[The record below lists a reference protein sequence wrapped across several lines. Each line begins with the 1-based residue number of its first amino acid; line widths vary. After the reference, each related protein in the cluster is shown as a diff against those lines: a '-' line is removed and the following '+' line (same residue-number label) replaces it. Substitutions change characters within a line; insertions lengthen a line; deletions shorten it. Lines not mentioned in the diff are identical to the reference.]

1 MTRNSTGSRS
11 TTTGPTTTLFGFY
24 DVDSDS
30 TKMMTESLSSKN
42 FDGFI
47 PKVAVQIDLYD
58 SQNGYFN
65 LEVGQY
71 LQVTDEYNQSFLR
84 EVVAINSD
92 PEGSYYGA
100 KLGTPDAERNNN
112 VLDMSFSFVYPPE
125 HSLAGQ
131 PTKVFIDYRLETG
144 EVRTLTITTTLDGD
158 GFPTNKVFASR
169 EIWSQRVAGSKGWL
183 LSSQGNA
190 ILNNLHVR
198 GEIEA
203 TSGNF
208 EGYLTVNGGAM
219 RLGANVSVDGDDG
232 IRIDSNNYWYSDGTF
247 RAGGVLEGTSTFRGI
262 SWDGDEFS
270 VTGDIRA
277 ETGYLGGT
285 DGWIIAEGV
294 IQAGGTDSSSN
305 PWADKYFLKNPDY
318 VVNPEDAVVQF
329 GDVFK
334 VFKNGNVSISG
345 SLEAESIIVDEFQYW
360 NKNDEGKFRVG
371 SADKYIYWDGT
382 DLNVNAIINAT
393 GGTFTNTV
401 NIGTGT
407 NKIKLTGG
415 TTDELT
421 NIQIGT
427 GGFETA
433 PFYAE
438 GTGKF
443 SLGTGLSWNP
453 SGSVL
458 KINGILRGYVE
469 SSALT
474 PVPLVTNAMG
484 VGYHDAL
491 SSSST
496 ASGYGLGGVGIRLD
510 ANNYWYS
517 TENGFKIGDETHYL
531 RWYDDKLTLT
541 APLMSNATISSTEII
556 GSRIRGSD
564 VFANSAQVGGNDYGW
579 IAGSGGLFSGTSNST
594 AYLQSGF
601 HSNPIESITQ
611 SAPIRV
617 GNLVSNLPTVTGKI
631 TANQRTKIVTGS
643 NTKFTQELR
652 RGYSLYVIEGTR
664 RYFVGNVDTVIS
676 DTELA
681 LYENPNLTIFIK
693 DQNFYAYKFETVI
706 RTQFYTDIEN
716 PEKISLAGTNL
727 TAILID
733 SANTKYQVGDEIRF
747 DEIFL
752 PDPGSFLTGIL
763 SNTTYYVKTVTTTS
777 VTITAEKQNVLADY
791 ANNTFAPAITYS
803 ASEAY
808 LVLNLPI
815 FSIEDSKT
823 SGFATFG
830 ARVLPRVT
838 ENTYEILTDSVPGP
852 ILGENADSNGDGT
865 VDEIGGFINGGSVT
879 YVTPT
884 YLPKTYVKNSSYLT
898 TFVGEE
904 NSTAIEI
911 SKIETTY
918 SEDTANPGE
927 YFYNV
932 YIYPTNSTKLS
943 LLNMSTGENLYL
955 SNIPID
961 TASLEYSKLFEPLND
976 GYFPIIGFV
985 DDNRDLVENKENA
998 TGIVLYGDG
1007 YLNYAPKTT
1016 EPGPTEAAF
1025 SRTYTSYVIS
1035 SLSATDNKVTL
1046 TTSTDHN
1053 FVVGKT
1059 VTITGFRE
1067 TSYLSDDFIG
1077 EFEVIDIPAPNK
1089 FTYQVVFPDKLPT
1102 SIDPGVVAYS
1112 FPSGKVISFD
1122 KNYSLWIGA
1131 SKPDLAPITIDPYGN
1146 KLKVKDLEVTG
1157 EVIGF
1162 YSDIIELDDFSSS
1175 FNGRRNTFTPK
1186 YNYKDVTVKNPLN
1199 LVVSLNGVIQSG
1211 FIQNKEYVWQSGF
1224 LSYTGFTLDT
1234 EGRIKFSESPPL
1246 GSTVNVRVFP
1256 GPVRNKTARIYPFK
1270 AADIA
1275 LG

>member
-1 MTRNSTGSRS
+1 MSIRS
-11 TTTGPTTTLFGFY
+11 NEPLSQDTTVTTLFGYY
-24 DVDSDS
+24 DATSNS
-30 TKMMTESLSSKN
+30 TKMLTDALSSKN

-47 PKVAVQIDLYD
+47 PQVATTVRLYD
-58 SQNGYFN
+58 DQTGGFN
-65 LEVGQY
+65 IEPGENIEVE
-71 LQVTDEYNQSFLR
+71 DEYGDKYLR
-84 EVVAINSD
+84 EVVAIRTD
-92 PEGSYYGA
+92 PEGSYSGA
-100 KLGTPDAERNNN
+100 KQGILNAELGAGSD
-112 VLDMSFSFVYPPE
+112 LDFTFSFEYPSG

-131 PTKVFIDYRLETG
+131 PTKVYIDYRDGSAIT
-144 EVRTLTITTTLDGD
+144 RTLNIETELDSS
-158 GFPTNKVFASR
+158 GFPSNEIIKGI
-169 EIWSQRVAGSKGWL
+169 EIWSQRVAGSKGWF

-190 ILNNLHVR
+190 ILNNLQIR

-208 EGYLTVNGGAM
+208 EGYVTVNGGEM
-219 RLGANVSVDGDDG
+219 RIGTNVSEDSDDG
-232 IRIDSNNYWYSDGTF
+232 IRVNSNNYWYADGSF
-247 RAGGVLEGTSTFRGI
+247 RAGGILEGTTTFNGI
-262 SWDGDEFS
+262 SWDGDEFR

-277 ETGYLGGT
+277 ETGYLGGE
-285 DGWIIAEGV
+285 DGWIIDEG
-294 IQAGGTDSSSN
+294 IISAAGSEWS
-305 PWADKYFLKNPDY
+305 DKYFLKNPDM
-318 VVNPEDAVVQF
+318 VELNSDPVVQF

-345 SLEAESIIVDEFQYW
+345 SLEAESIIVDDYQYW

-415 TTDELT
+415 KGLNADAET

-427 GGFETA
+427 GGFGVA

-443 SLGTGLSWNP
+443 SLGSGLSWNP
-453 SGSVL
+453 DGSVL
-458 KINGILRGYVE
+458 KINGVLRGYIE
-469 SSALT
+469 SSDLT

-484 VGYHDAL
+484 VGYHDPL
-491 SSSST
+491 SSPST
-496 ASGYGLGGVGIRLD
+496 ANGYGLGGVGLRLD

-579 IAGSGGLFSGTSNST
+579 IAGSGGLFSGTSNAT

-601 HSNPIESITQ
+601 HSNPIENITQ

-617 GNLVSNLPTVTGKI
+617 GKVVNDLPTVTGKI
-631 TANQRTKIVTGS
+631 TANQRTKIVTG
-643 NTKFTQELR
+643 NGTKFTQELR
-652 RGYSLYVIEGTR
+652 RGYSIYVIQGAR

-693 DQNFYAYKFETVI
+693 DQNFYAYKFETII

-716 PEKISLAGTNL
+716 PEKISLAGTDL
-727 TAILID
+727 PAIPID

-747 DEIFL
+747 DEIL
-752 PDPGSFLTGIL
+752 LADPEEAFLTGIL
-763 SNTTYYVKTVTTTS
+763 SNTTYYVKTVTTSS
-777 VTITAEKQNVLADY
+777 VTITAQKQNVLADY
-791 ANNTFAPAITYS
+791 SNDTFAPTVIYS
-803 ASEAY
+803 ASNAF

-815 FSIEDSKT
+815 FSIEDSKD

-830 ARVLPRVT
+830 ARVLPRAT
-838 ENTYEILTDSVPGP
+838 ENTYELLTDSVPGP
-852 ILGENADSNGDGT
+852 ILGENSDSNGDGT

-884 YLPKTYVKNSSYLT
+884 YLPKTYIKNSSYLT

-904 NSTAIEI
+904 NSKAIEI

-918 SEDTANPGE
+918 SEDPANPGE

-943 LLNMSTGENLYL
+943 LLNMVTGENLFL
-955 SNIPID
+955 SNIPVD
-961 TASLEYSKLFEPLND
+961 ETSTEYNKLFEPLND

-985 DDNRDLVENKENA
+985 DNNRNIVENKENA

-1007 YLNYAPKTT
+1007 YLNYAPKTIEPSLT
-1016 EPGPTEAAF
+1016 ETAF
-1025 SRTYTSYVIS
+1025 SKTYTSYVVS
-1035 SLSATDNKVTL
+1035 SLSATNNKVTL
-1046 TTSTDHN
+1046 TTSTPHN

-1067 TSYLSDDFIG
+1067 TPYLADDFVG
-1077 EFEVIDIPAPNK
+1077 EFEVIDVPSPNQ

-1112 FPSGKVISFD
+1112 FPSGKIISFD

-1131 SKPDLAPITIDPYGN
+1131 SKPDVAPITIDPYGN

-1186 YNYKDVTVKNPLN
+1186 YNYKDVAVKNPLN
-1199 LVVSLNGVIQSG
+1199 LVVSLNGVVQSG
-1211 FIQNKEYVWQSGF
+1211 FIQNKEYVWQSSF
-1224 LSYTGFTLDT
+1224 LSYKGFTLDT
-1234 EGRIKFSESPPL
+1234 DGRIKFSESPPL

-1256 GPVRNKTARIYPFK
+1256 GPVENNTARIYPFK

>member
-1 MTRNSTGSRS
+1 MPRNST
-11 TTTGPTTTLFGFY
+11 TTVFPPTGPVSAMYGFY
-24 DVDSDS
+24 DPNADTLRMLNDNIASR
-30 TKMMTESLSSKN
+30 N
-42 FDGFI
+42 FNGNI
-47 PKVAVQIDLYD
+47 PKYAEEIYLYD
-58 SQNGYFN
+58 SVNGKFN
-65 LEVGQY
+65 LEIGQY
-71 LQVTDEYNQSFLR
+71 FLVTDEYGSEDLR
-84 EVVAINSD
+84 LVTQIRIDDGN
-92 PEGSYYGA
+92 YYGGSLA
-100 KLGTPDAERNNN
+100 VNDESGEIDLSK
-112 VLDMSFSFVYPPE
+112 SFVYSPGHP
-125 HSLAGQ
+125 LAGQ
-131 PTKVFIDYRLETG
+131 PTKVFIDYILPNG
-144 EVRTLTITTTLDGD
+144 ESKTYTVNTTLDSN
-158 GFPTNKVFASR
+158 GFPSNKVYAAR
-169 EIWSQRVAGSKGWL
+169 ESWSQRAVGSKGWII
-183 LSSQGNA
+183 SGEGNA
-190 ILNNLHVR
+190 IFNNLHVR
-198 GEIEA
+198 GIIDA
-203 TSGNF
+203 TAGNF
-208 EGYLTVNGGAM
+208 EGYVTINGGDM

-232 IRIDSNNYWYSDGTF
+232 IRVDANNYWYADGTF
-247 RAGGVLEGTSTFRGI
+247 KAGGIVDEVFKGI
-262 SWDGDEFS
+262 SWNPDVDLFS
-270 VTGDIRA
+270 VTGDIKA
-277 ETGYLGGT
+277 DTGYLGGE

-294 IQAGGTDSSSN
+294 IKAGGTDSSSN
-305 PWADKYFLKNPDY
+305 PWGDKYFLKNPDY

-334 VFKNGNVSISG
+334 VFKNGDVSISG

-382 DLNVNAIINAT
+382 NLNVNAIINAT

-415 TTDELT
+415 TTDALT

-427 GGFETA
+427 GGFESA

-443 SLGTGLSWNP
+443 SLGSGLSWNP
-453 SGSVL
+453 TGSVL
-458 KINGILRGYVE
+458 KINGILRGYIE

-484 VGYHDAL
+484 VGYHDPL
-491 SSSST
+491 SSPST
-496 ASGYGLGGVGIRLD
+496 ANGYGLGGVGIRLD

-517 TENGFKIGDETHYL
+517 TTNGFKIGDATHYL
-531 RWYDDKLTLT
+531 RWYDNKLTLT

-579 IAGSGGLFSGTSNST
+579 IAGSGGLFSGTSNAT

-601 HSNPIESITQ
+601 HSNPIENITQ

-617 GNLVSNLPTVTGKI
+617 GKLVSSLPTVTGKI

-643 NTKFTQELR
+643 GTKFTQELR
-652 RGYSLYVIEGTR
+652 RGYSIYVIEGTR
-664 RYFVGNVDTVIS
+664 RYFVGNVDSVIN
-676 DTELA
+676 DTELS
-681 LYENPNLTIFIK
+681 LYENPNITIFIK
-693 DQNFYAYKFETVI
+693 DQNFYAYKFETII

-727 TAILID
+727 TAIPID
-733 SANTKYQVGDEIRF
+733 LADTKYQVGDEIRF

-752 PDPGSFLTGIL
+752 ADSGSFLTGIL

-777 VTITAEKQNVLADY
+777 VTITAQKQNVLTDY
-791 ANNTFAPAITYS
+791 SNNTFAPAVTYS
-803 ASEAY
+803 ASGAS
-808 LVLNLPI
+808 LVLSLPI
-815 FSIEDSKT
+815 FSIEDSET

-830 ARVLPRVT
+830 ARVLPRTT
-838 ENTYEILTDSVPGP
+838 ENTYELLTDSVPGP
-852 ILGENADSNGDGT
+852 ILGENSDSNGDGT

-904 NSTAIEI
+904 NSKAIEI

-918 SEDTANPGE
+918 SEDAANPGE

-943 LLNMSTGENLYL
+943 LLNMVTGENLYL
-955 SNIPID
+955 SNIPVD
-961 TASLEYSKLFEPLND
+961 STSTEYNKLFEPLND

-985 DDNRDLVENKENA
+985 DNDRNIVEDKEDA

-1007 YLNYAPKTT
+1007 YLNYAPKTP
-1016 EPGPTEAAF
+1016 EPSPTESAF
-1025 SRTYTSYVIS
+1025 SRTYTSYVVS
-1035 SLSATDNKVTL
+1035 SLSAIDNKVTI
-1046 TTSTDHN
+1046 TTSANHN

-1059 VTITGFRE
+1059 VTVTGFRE
-1067 TSYLSDDFIG
+1067 TSYLSDDFVG
-1077 EFEVIDIPAPNK
+1077 EFEIIDVPASNQ
-1089 FTYQVVFPDKLPT
+1089 FTYQVVFPDKPPT

-1112 FPSGKVISFD
+1112 FPSGKIISFD

-1131 SKPDLAPITIDPYGN
+1131 SKPDTAPITIDPYGN

-1211 FIQNKEYVWQSGF
+1211 FIQNKEYVWQSGL
-1224 LSYTGFTLDT
+1224 LSYRGFTLDT

-1246 GSTVNVRVFP
+1246 GSTINVRVFP
-1256 GPVRNKTARIYPFK
+1256 GPVKNKTARIYPFK
-1270 AADIA
+1270 AADVA

>member
-1 MTRNSTGSRS
+1 MPRNST
-11 TTTGPTTTLFGFY
+11 TTVFPPTGPVSAMYGFY
-24 DVDSDS
+24 DPNADTLRMLNDNIASR
-30 TKMMTESLSSKN
+30 N
-42 FDGFI
+42 FNGNI
-47 PKVAVQIDLYD
+47 PKYAQEIYLYD
-58 SQNGYFN
+58 SVNGKFN
-65 LEVGQY
+65 LEIGQY
-71 LQVTDEYNQSFLR
+71 FLVTDEYGSEDLR
-84 EVVAINSD
+84 LVTQIRIDDGN
-92 PEGSYYGA
+92 YYGGSLA
-100 KLGTPDAERNNN
+100 VNDESGEIDLSK
-112 VLDMSFSFVYPPE
+112 SFVYSSGHP
-125 HSLAGQ
+125 LAGQ
-131 PTKVFIDYRLETG
+131 PTKVFIDYILPTG
-144 EVRTLTITTTLDGD
+144 ESKTYTVNTTLDSN
-158 GFPTNKVFASR
+158 GFPSNKVYAAR
-169 EIWSQRVAGSKGWL
+169 ESWSQRAVGSKGWII
-183 LSSQGNA
+183 SGEGNA
-190 ILNNLHVR
+190 IFNNLHVR
-198 GEIEA
+198 GIIDA
-203 TSGNF
+203 TAGNF
-208 EGYLTVNGGAM
+208 EGYVTINGGDM

-232 IRIDSNNYWYSDGTF
+232 IRVDANNYWYADGTF
-247 RAGGVLEGTSTFRGI
+247 KAGGIVDEVFKGI
-262 SWDGDEFS
+262 SWDPDVDLFS
-270 VTGDIRA
+270 VTGDIKA
-277 ETGYLGGT
+277 DTGYLGGE

-294 IQAGGTDSSSN
+294 IKAGGTDSLSN
-305 PWADKYFLKNPDY
+305 PWGDKYFLKNPDY
-318 VVNPEDAVVQF
+318 VTNPSDTVVQF

-345 SLEAESIIVDEFQYW
+345 SLQAESIIVDEYQYW
-360 NKNDEGKFRVG
+360 NKNDDGKFRVG

-382 DLNVNAIINAT
+382 NLNVNAIINAT

-415 TTDELT
+415 TTDALT

-427 GGFETA
+427 GGFESA

-458 KINGILRGYVE
+458 KINGILRGYIE

-496 ASGYGLGGVGIRLD
+496 ANGYGLGGVGIRLD

-517 TENGFKIGDETHYL
+517 TQNGFKIGDATHYL
-531 RWYDDKLTLT
+531 RWYDNKLTLT

-564 VFANSAQVGGNDYGW
+564 VFANSAQVGGNDFGW
-579 IAGSGGLFSGTSNST
+579 IAGSGGLFSGTSNAT

-631 TANQRTKIVTGS
+631 TANQRTKIVTGT

-652 RGYSLYVIEGTR
+652 RGYSLYVVENTR

-693 DQNFYAYKFETVI
+693 DQNFYAYKFDTVI

-727 TAILID
+727 TAIPID

-752 PDPGSFLTGIL
+752 ANSGSFLTGIL

-777 VTITAEKQNVLADY
+777 VTITAQKQNVLADY
-791 ANNTFAPAITYS
+791 ANNTFSPVVTYS
-803 ASEAY
+803 ASGAS
-808 LVLNLPI
+808 LVLSLPI
-815 FSIEDSKT
+815 FSIEDSEA

-830 ARVLPRVT
+830 ARVLPRAT
-838 ENTYEILTDSVPGP
+838 ENTYELLTDSVPGP

-943 LLNMSTGENLYL
+943 LLNMYTGENLYL
-955 SNIPID
+955 SNIPVD
-961 TASLEYSKLFEPLND
+961 TTSSAYNKLFEPLND

-985 DDNRDLVENKENA
+985 DNNRDIVENKENA
-998 TGIVLYGDG
+998 TGVVLYGDG
-1007 YLNYAPKTT
+1007 YLNYAPKTP

-1046 TTSTDHN
+1046 TTSTNHN

-1059 VTITGFRE
+1059 VTVTGFRE

-1077 EFEVIDIPAPNK
+1077 EFEVIDVPAPNK

-1112 FPSGKVISFD
+1112 FPSGKIISFD

-1211 FIQNKEYVWQSGF
+1211 FIQNKEYVWQSGL
-1224 LSYTGFTLDT
+1224 LSYRGFTLDT
-1234 EGRIKFSESPPL
+1234 KGRIKFSESPPL

-1256 GPVRNKTARIYPFK
+1256 GPEKNKTARIYPFK

>member
-1 MTRNSTGSRS
+1 MPRNA
-11 TTTGPTTTLFGFY
+11 TTTFLPPTGPVSTMYGFY
-24 DVDSDS
+24 DPNADTYRLLNDNLASR
-30 TKMMTESLSSKN
+30 N
-42 FDGFI
+42 FDGNI
-47 PKVAVQIDLYD
+47 PKFAEEIFLYD
-58 SQNGYFN
+58 SVKGKFN

-71 LQVTDEYNQSFLR
+71 VLITDEYGVEELRLVTQIRVDDGNYYGASAGVTDESG
-84 EVVAINSD
+84 AIDTS
-92 PEGSYYGA
+92 
-100 KLGTPDAERNNN
+100 K
-112 VLDMSFSFVYPPE
+112 SFVYLSGHP
-125 HSLAGQ
+125 LAGQ
-131 PTKVFIDYRLETG
+131 PTKVFIDYILPTG
-144 EVRTLTITTTLDGD
+144 ESKTYTVNTTLNSN
-158 GFPTNKVFASR
+158 GFPNNKVYAAR
-169 EIWSQRVAGSKGWL
+169 ENWSQRAVGSKGWII
-183 LSSQGNA
+183 SGEGNA

-198 GEIEA
+198 GVIDA
-203 TSGNF
+203 TAGNF
-208 EGYLTVNGGAM
+208 EGYVTVNSGEM
-219 RLGANVSVDGDDG
+219 RLGANVSTNGDDG
-232 IRIDSNNYWYSDGTF
+232 IRVDANNYWYSDGTF
-247 RAGGVLEGTSTFRGI
+247 KSGGIVDGAFKGI
-262 SWDGDEFS
+262 FWNPEVDLFS
-270 VTGDIRA
+270 VTGDIKA
-277 ETGYLGGT
+277 DTGYLGGE

-294 IQAGGTDSSSN
+294 IKAGGTYGSGSL
-305 PWADKYFLKNPDY
+305 WGDKYFLKNPDY
-318 VVNPEDAVVQF
+318 VTDPAGTVVQF

-360 NKNDEGKFRVG
+360 NKNDDGKFRVG
-371 SADKYIYWDGT
+371 SADKYIYWDGNN
-382 DLNVNAIINAT
+382 LNVNAIINAT

-415 TTDELT
+415 TTDALT

-443 SLGTGLSWNP
+443 SLGSGLSWNP
-453 SGSVL
+453 TGSVL
-458 KINGILRGYVE
+458 KINGILRGYIE

-484 VGYHDAL
+484 IGYHDPL
-491 SSSST
+491 SSPST
-496 ASGYGLGGVGIRLD
+496 ANGYGLGGVGIRLD

-517 TENGFKIGDETHYL
+517 TTNGFKIGDAKHYL
-531 RWYDDKLTLT
+531 RWYDNKLTLT

-564 VFANSAQVGGNDYGW
+564 VFANSAQIGGNDYGW
-579 IAGSGGLFSGTSNST
+579 VAGSGGLFSGTSNAT

-601 HSNPIESITQ
+601 HSNPIENITQ

-617 GNLVSNLPTVTGKI
+617 GKLVGYLPTVTGKI
-631 TANQRTKIVTGS
+631 TANQRTNIVTGS
-643 NTKFTQELR
+643 GTKFTQELR
-652 RGYSLYVIEGTR
+652 RGYSIYVIEGTR
-664 RYFVGNVDTVIS
+664 RYFVGNVDKVIS

-681 LYENPNLTIFIK
+681 LYENPNITIFIK
-693 DQNFYAYKFETVI
+693 NQNFYAYKFETIV

-716 PEKISLAGTNL
+716 PQKISLAGTNL
-727 TAILID
+727 TAIPIG

-752 PDPGSFLTGIL
+752 PESGSFLTGIL

-777 VTITAEKQNVLADY
+777 VTITAQKQNVLADY
-791 ANNTFAPAITYS
+791 SNNTFAPAVTYS
-803 ASEAY
+803 ASDAY
-808 LVLNLPI
+808 LVLSLPI
-815 FSIEDSKT
+815 FSIEDSEN

-830 ARVLPRVT
+830 ARVLPRTT
-838 ENTYEILTDSVPGP
+838 ENTYELLTDSVPGP
-852 ILGENADSNGDGT
+852 ILGENSDSNGDGT

-898 TFVGEE
+898 AFVGEE

-943 LLNMSTGENLYL
+943 LLNMLTGENLYL
-955 SNIPID
+955 SNIPVD
-961 TASLEYSKLFEPLND
+961 TTSTEYNKLFEPLND

-985 DDNRDLVENKENA
+985 DNNRNIVEDKENA

-1007 YLNYAPKTT
+1007 YLNYAPKTP
-1016 EPGPTEAAF
+1016 EPSPTAAAF
-1025 SRTYTSYVIS
+1025 SRDYTSYVVS
-1035 SLSATDNKVTL
+1035 SLSATDNKVTI
-1046 TTSTDHN
+1046 TTSSNHN

-1077 EFEVIDIPAPNK
+1077 EFEIIDVPAPNK

-1112 FPSGKVISFD
+1112 FPSGKIISFD

-1131 SKPDLAPITIDPYGN
+1131 SKPDVAPITIDPYGN

-1211 FIQNKEYVWQSGF
+1211 FIQNKEYVWQSGL
-1224 LSYTGFTLDT
+1224 LSYRGFTLDT

-1246 GSTVNVRVFP
+1246 GSTINVRVFP
-1256 GPVRNKTARIYPFK
+1256 GPAKNKTARIYPFK